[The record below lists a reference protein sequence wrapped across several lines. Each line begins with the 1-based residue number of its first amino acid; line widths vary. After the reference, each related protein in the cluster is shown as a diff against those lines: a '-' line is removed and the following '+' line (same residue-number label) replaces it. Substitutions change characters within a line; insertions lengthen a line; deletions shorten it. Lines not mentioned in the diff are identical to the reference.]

1 MLSYETTQKPGDQA
15 LLSAP
20 HPSVY
25 GKNKLHSVVFK
36 ERQKVEW
43 VGHGIDIEE
52 TGMVQIWEELG
63 WYRSGR
69 SCHGIDMGG
78 AGMVQTWENL
88 GWYRYGKSWDGTDMG
103 GTGMVQICEELGW
116 YRYGRS

>member
-1 MLSYETTQKPGDQA
+1 MLSCETTQKPGDQA
-15 LLSAP
+15 LLGAP
-20 HPSVY
+20 YPSVY

-43 VGHGIDIEE
+43 VGHGIDIGE

-69 SCHGIDMGG
+69 S
-78 AGMVQTWENL
+78 
-88 GWYRYGKSWDGTDMG
+88 WDSTDMG

-116 YRYGRS
+116 YRYGRSWERV